1 MFVSEV
7 YCGRDVR
14 IEKGASKDGGET
26 RLRAKQR
33 EAARRLGK
41 DAVGADQQTQASDAC
56 LKDLRLGFRDVV

>member
-1 MFVSEV
+1 M
-7 YCGRDVR
+7 R